1 MRMICLG
8 EKGGKKRGRFVD
20 KRGNVEELAGS
31 SKGSKSEVEVKKR
44 KVEDNDHSNVKKARR
59 SSKSDDDDDDEDDV
73 DNVTVVTL
81 DSGDE
86 GVDDKKDSPKR

>member
-20 KRGNVEELAGS
+20 KRGNVEELADS

-59 SSKSDDDDDDEDDV
+59 SSKSDDDDDEDDA
-73 DNVTVVTL
+73 DKVTVVTL

-86 GVDDKKDSPKR
+86 GVDDKKDSPKK

>member
-59 SSKSDDDDDDEDDV
+59 SSKSDDDDDEDDA
-73 DNVTVVTL
+73 DNVVVVTL